1 MLGRNFREDSLCEN
15 VAFQSG
21 GFVTVCPSLQRD
33 EPVFGAGQV
42 EAATLLKADV
52 VALPLDG
59 PVQLDAVLKRT
70 LGWPREAHLAAY
82 KHHQG

>member
-15 VAFQSG
+15 VAFQSS

-70 LGWPREAHLAAY
+70 LGWPREVHLAAY
-82 KHHQG
+82 KHHQC